1 MHKLH
6 PFLGEGPFGH
16 ADVQQ
21 DTFAICYL
29 LFKNFAGACDAEP
42 LAKRPL
48 L

>member
-42 LAKRPL
+42 LAKCPL